1 MNFLTVILFSFL
13 LLTTNCFSQNKL
25 EASQVLSPEDF
36 IAIVKT
42 FHPVIKQADIN
53 IEKAQAD
60 ITLARGGF
68 DPSLYYSN
76 DQKTFRGENYYNYN
90 NTELKIPT
98 WYGIEIKAGLDNNGG
113 ENLNSESTFGKT
125 SYVGISVPLAKN
137 LVMDKRRA
145 VLKQAKIFRDQSG
158 VERLNTI
165 NDLLYAGYSAYWNWV
180 KEYQVFEVISN
191 TVKINEAR
199 FDLIKIAYRQ
209 GDRPAIDT
217 VEALAQLQNFQFL
230 QSESLVKLQNAA
242 VELSNFLWQ
251 QNNTWY
257 QLGLNVAPDGNWNVQ
272 DVGSIPL
279 AMQEELLLTARLTHP
294 KLSMYNYK
302 LQVLE
307 IERKLKFQSL
317 LPTVNL
323 KANLLNKNYNVF
335 KGIAVPDYFQNNNK
349 FGVDIG
355 IPLRLSEGRGG
366 YKLAKLKILETNYA
380 LLLQQQEIENKIKFY
395 YNEMIGLRQQVKIYT
410 AAYLNYQT
418 LFRGEDVRFKAGE
431 SSLFLLN
438 SRENKVLEALQ
449 KLIELKTKFFK
460 SLAAVQWAAGQLR

>member
-1 MNFLTVILFSFL
+1 MKFSIITFLSFL
-13 LLTTNCFSQNKL
+13 FYTTNCFSQNKL
-25 EASQVLSPEDF
+25 EDSQVLSPEDF
-36 IAIVKT
+36 VAIVKT

-60 ITLARGGF
+60 ITIARGGF
-68 DPSLYYSN
+68 DPSLYYYN
-76 DQKTFRGENYYNYN
+76 DQKTFRGENYYNYS

-98 WYGIEIKAGLDNNGG
+98 WYGIEVKAGLENNVG
-113 ENLNSESTFGKT
+113 EDLNSESTFGKS

-137 LVMDKRRA
+137 LVMDRRRA

-165 NDLLYAGYSAYWNWV
+165 NNLLYEGYSAYWNWV

-191 TVKINEAR
+191 TVTVNEAR

-257 QLGLNVAPDGNWNVQ
+257 QLGLNVVPASNWNQQ
-272 DVGSIPL
+272 DIGSIPVV
-279 AMQEELLLTARLTHP
+279 MRDELLLTARLTHP

-323 KANLLNKNYNVF
+323 RANLLNKNYNVL
-335 KGIAVPDYFQNNNK
+335 KGVGVPDYFQNNNK
-349 FGVDIG
+349 FGIDIG
-355 IPLRLSEGRGG
+355 MPLRLSEGRGG
-366 YKLAKLKILETNYA
+366 YRMAKLKIQETNYDIS
-380 LLLQQQEIENKIKFY
+380 LQQQEIENKVKYY
-395 YNEMIGLRQQVKIYT
+395 YNELMGLREQIKIYN
-410 AAYLNYQT
+410 AAYLNFQT
-418 LFRGEDVRFKAGE
+418 LFRGEDVRFRAGE

-438 SRENKVLEALQ
+438 TRENKVLEALQ

-460 SLAAVQWAAGQLR
+460 SQAAVQWAAGQLR

>member
-1 MNFLTVILFSFL
+1 MNFFTKILLSFL
-13 LLTTNCFSQNKL
+13 LFTTNCFSQNNL
-25 EASQVLSPEDF
+25 EVGQVLSPEDF

-42 FHPVIKQADIN
+42 YHPVIKQADIN

-68 DPSLYYSN
+68 DPSVYYSK

-98 WYGIEIKAGLDNNGG
+98 WYGIEVKAGLDNNGG
-113 ENLNSESTFGKT
+113 ADLNSETTSGKT
-125 SYVGISVPLAKN
+125 SYVGIMVPLAKN

-158 VERLNTI
+158 VERLNII

-180 KEYQVFEVISN
+180 KEYQVYDVISN
-191 TVKINEAR
+191 TVKVNEAR

-230 QSESLVKLQNAA
+230 QSESLVKFQNAA

-257 QLGLNVAPDGNWNVQ
+257 QLGLNVVPNGNWNLQ
-272 DVGSIPL
+272 DVGGIPL
-279 AMQEELLLTARLTHP
+279 VMQEELLLTARLTHP

-323 KANLLNKNYNVF
+323 KANLLNKDYNVL

-366 YKLAKLKILETNYA
+366 YRLAKLKILETNYD
-380 LLLQQQEIENKIKFY
+380 LSLQQQEIENKVKFY
-395 YNEMIGLRQQVKIYT
+395 YNELTGLQQQVKIYN
-410 AAYLNYQT
+410 AAYLNFQT

-438 SRENKVLEALQ
+438 IRENKVLEALQ

>member
-1 MNFLTVILFSFL
+1 MNFFTKIFPSFL
-13 LLTTNCFSQNKL
+13 LFTTNCFSQNKL
-25 EASQVLSPEDF
+25 EASQLLSPEEF

-68 DPSLYYSN
+68 DPSVYYSN
-76 DQKTFRGENYYNYN
+76 DQKTFRAENYYNYN

-98 WYGIEIKAGLDNNGG
+98 WYGIEVKAGLDNNGG

-125 SYVGISVPLAKN
+125 SYVGIMVPLAKN

-158 VERLNTI
+158 IERLNTI

-180 KEYQVFEVISN
+180 KEYQVYDVISN
-191 TVKINEAR
+191 TVKVNEAR

-257 QLGLNVAPDGNWNVQ
+257 QLGLNVVPDGNWNLQ

-279 AMQEELLLTARLTHP
+279 VLQEELLLTARLTHP

-323 KANLLNKNYNVF
+323 KANLLNKNYNVL

-366 YKLAKLKILETNYA
+366 YRLAKLKILETNYA
-380 LLLQQQEIENKIKFY
+380 LSLQQQEIENKVKFY
-395 YNEMIGLRQQVKIYT
+395 YNELTGLQQQVKIYN
-410 AAYLNYQT
+410 AAYINYQT

-438 SRENKVLEALQ
+438 IRENKVLEALQ

-460 SLAAVQWAAGQLR
+460 TQAAVQWAAGQLR